1 MATIGVAFFGAWLL
15 SRTFYSER
23 VGKIDMAIDTTE
35 LLHKLSKTSNI
46 KDFINEY
53 EQEFRNITWQEFLTD
68 IINEKKIYPADIA
81 KRSGQGEYV
90 YKVIRGERKPS
101 RDVCIAMSI
110 GMGLSLDE
118 SQLLL
123 RIFKWAILDPRDKR
137 DSIIMYSIKEKR
149 SIEQTNDLLDDM
161 EQQAL

>member
-1 MATIGVAFFGAWLL
+1 MSLNTTQLL
-15 SRTFYSER
+15 N
-23 VGKIDMAIDTTE
+23 
-35 LLHKLSKTSNI
+35 KLSSATDI
-46 KDFINEY
+46 KAFISEY
-53 EQEFRNITWQEFLTD
+53 EQEFRNITWQEFLND
-68 IINEKKIYPADIA
+68 LISEKKISPADVA

-123 RIFKWAILDPRDKR
+123 RVFKWAILDPRDKR
-137 DSIIMYSIKEKR
+137 DSIIMYSLKEKHT
-149 SIEQTNDLLDDM
+149 IEQTNDLLYDM
-161 EQQAL
+161 EQQTL

>member
-1 MATIGVAFFGAWLL
+1 M
-15 SRTFYSER
+15 
-23 VGKIDMAIDTTE
+23 
-35 LLHKLSKTSNI
+35 
-46 KDFINEY
+46 
-53 EQEFRNITWQEFLTD
+53 TD
-68 IINEKKIYPADIA
+68 IINEKKIYSADIA

-90 YKVIRGERKPS
+90 YKIIRGERKPS

>member
-1 MATIGVAFFGAWLL
+1 MSLNTTQLL
-15 SRTFYSER
+15 N
-23 VGKIDMAIDTTE
+23 
-35 LLHKLSKTSNI
+35 KLSNAKDI
-46 KDFINEY
+46 KAFIIEY

-110 GMGLSLDE
+110 GMALSLDE

-123 RIFKWAILDPRDKR
+123 RVFKWAILDPRDKR

-149 SIEQTNDLLDDM
+149 SIEQTNDLLYDM
-161 EQQAL
+161 EQQTL

>member
-1 MATIGVAFFGAWLL
+1 
-15 SRTFYSER
+15 
-23 VGKIDMAIDTTE
+23 MAIDTTE

-53 EQEFRNITWQEFLTD
+53 EQEFRNITWQEFLSN
-68 IINEKKIYPADIA
+68 IIGEKKISSSDVA

-110 GMGLSLDE
+110 GMSLTLDE
-118 SQLLL
+118 TQLLL
-123 RIFKWAILDPRDKR
+123 RVFKWAILDPRDKR
-137 DSIIMYSIKEKR
+137 DSIIMYSLKEKHT
-149 SIEQTNDLLDDM
+149 IDQTNDLLYDM
-161 EQQAL
+161 EQQTL